1 MASTND
7 PFAEV
12 PDALLRALIDSSVLM
27 AAVLSETGAA
37 YDLLEAG
44 REQRITLFASL
55 YVLSEV
61 ERNLNRKAPRGLA
74 AFRER
79 RDQLIL
85 IEPPVDLI
93 VAVARTIEL
102 KDAPVVA
109 AALEARADYLIT
121 YDRRHLLAH
130 AAVIRQQFQIETV
143 EPAVLMTR
151 LPEP

>member
-1 MASTND
+1 MVSAND
-7 PFAEV
+7 PFAEASH
-12 PDALLRALIDSSVLM
+12 PLLRALIDSSVLM

-44 REQRITLFASL
+44 REGRVALFASL
-55 YVLSEV
+55 YVLQEV

-74 AFRER
+74 AFWER
-79 RDQLIL
+79 RDQLAL
-85 IEPPVDLI
+85 VEPPVDLI
-93 VAVARTIEL
+93 VTVARSVEL

-109 AALEARADYLIT
+109 AALEARADYLAT

-130 AAVIRQQFQIETV
+130 TDLIRQQFQVETV